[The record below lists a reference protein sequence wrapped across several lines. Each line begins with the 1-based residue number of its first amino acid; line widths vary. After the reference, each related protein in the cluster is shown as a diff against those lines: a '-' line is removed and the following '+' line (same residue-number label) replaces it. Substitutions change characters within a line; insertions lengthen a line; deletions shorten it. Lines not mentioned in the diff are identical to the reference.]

1 MLSPDDV
8 GKLVDALN
16 SRIDQVAALQKQV
29 ADLQAQ
35 VVGGAGNSDLD
46 AKVAAAIR
54 KNASSS

>member
-1 MLSPDDV
+1 MPSADDIA
-8 GKLVDALN
+8 KIADAL
-16 SRIDQVAALQKQV
+16 SARIDQVAALQKQV

-54 KNASSS
+54 KDAKAS